1 MDVGL
6 LGSRPIA
13 EVVAAVMRGG
23 ARMVQLRAKGVAD
36 RRLLELAREAV
47 RAAREG
53 DVLILINDRP
63 DVARIVG
70 ADGVHVGQ
78 EDLAPEDVRAVLGP
92 DAILGLSTHSREQVL
107 SAASQ
112 PVDYVAVG
120 PVFATSTKLDADPVV
135 GLDFVRDARRLL
147 AVPVVAIGGIT
158 KENAGEAV
166 RAGAQGLAVISDIMA
181 ADDPA
186 SATRELARRIGTGS

>member
-158 KENAGEAV
+158 KENAAEAV